1 MRHVKHSVTTV
12 VTLSDRFI
20 TGLKLARWAP
30 LPVRLIIGYG
40 FFDHGLAKL
49 QKGPDKF
56 VAIVDALGVPMPHLM
71 AWLAIWVEL
80 LGGIAMMVGAFV
92 ALISVPMAI
101 VLLVALFTV
110 HFEFGFTSIK
120 LMAVTANGPQF
131 GPPGIE
137 ADMLYLAGM
146 LTILLGGPGPLA
158 FDNLIRRR
166 SRQSRERN
174 GL

>member
-1 MRHVKHSVTTV
+1 MQLVKQSLAAV

-20 TGLKLARWAP
+20 AKLELARWAP

-101 VLLVALFTV
+101 VLLVALFAV

-120 LMAVTANGPQF
+120 LMAVTENGPQF

-158 FDNLIRRR
+158 FDNLFRKGRRGADQL
-166 SRQSRERN
+166 S
-174 GL
+174 

>member
-1 MRHVKHSVTTV
+1 MRYVKQSAAAVIN
-12 VTLSDRFI
+12 LWDSFI
-20 TGLKLARWAP
+20 ARSGLARWAP

-80 LGGIAMMVGAFV
+80 LGGLAMMAGAFV
-92 ALISVPMAI
+92 ALISIPMAV

-120 LMAVTANGPQF
+120 LMAVTANGPKF

-146 LTILLGGPGPLA
+146 VTLLLGGPGPLA
-158 FDNLIRRR
+158 FDNLLR
-166 SRQSRERN
+166 SRSGQRRE
-174 GL
+174 G

>member
-1 MRHVKHSVTTV
+1 MTK
-12 VTLSDRFI
+12 FN
-20 TGLKLARWAP
+20 LARWAP

-71 AWLAIWVEL
+71 AWAAIWVEL
-80 LGGIAMMVGAFV
+80 LGGLAMMVGAFV

-120 LMAVTANGPQF
+120 LMAVTASGPKF

-146 LTILLGGPGPLA
+146 ATILLGGPGPLA
-158 FDNLIRRR
+158 FDNWLRRKR
-166 SRQSRERN
+166 HAKDA
-174 GL
+174 GGK